1 MLYALLW
8 GFLEN
13 KENFC
18 QLFLMFRQLKTPWYI
33 KHNDAKV
40 EEIDLFIS
48 NFNTANKIGGIEI
61 SVTLEADDLQV
72 W

>member
-1 MLYALLW
+1 
-8 GFLEN
+8 
-13 KENFC
+13 
-18 QLFLMFRQLKTPWYI
+18 MFRQLKTPWYI